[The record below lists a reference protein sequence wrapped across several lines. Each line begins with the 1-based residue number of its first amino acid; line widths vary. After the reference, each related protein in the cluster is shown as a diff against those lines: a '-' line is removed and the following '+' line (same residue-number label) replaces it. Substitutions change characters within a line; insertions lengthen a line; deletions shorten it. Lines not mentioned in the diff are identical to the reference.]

1 VVSMTHPDIP
11 GVHGTCNVSGS
22 TATWVSGDSWTYAG
36 TVTGDTELINKEIL
50 IGGSQVTITAVASDG
65 STITTS
71 PAPPS
76 GTGLAF
82 QVVTMCFRIQRW
94 SLKKDWSVQIEAQTV
109 TASMYDLDVGP
120 KPMDVVPAPL
130 PALFYPIPLG
140 PVWAPYQVQASSS
153 DALFPSEWTFDS
165 DQEYT
170 TLADGSALASL
181 IVTGKLPVN
190 EFSATGAGAPG
201 IGSISQSAT
210 GGSLAVDITL
220 WVAICA
226 IDSNGLPSAPSNIAI
241 IGTGTAAGGTF
252 TLDNITWPAVSGLA
266 SYILFVGTQPDLI
279 CAQATGTL
287 TAGTG
292 NTYTPASITFGGPV
306 VRSTWA
312 LPSPYVA
319 NVRIKANSCC
329 TLALPALRSPPS
341 RRIPWF
347 AASWLTLPPRRSVP

>member
-1 VVSMTHPDIP
+1 M
-11 GVHGTCNVSGS
+11 
-22 TATWVSGDSWTYAG
+22 SGDTWTYAG
-36 TVTGDTELINKEIL
+36 TSTGDSELVNKVIL
-50 IGGSQVTITAVASDG
+50 IGGSQVTITSVASDG

-120 KPMDVVPAPL
+120 KPMDVVPSPL

-165 DQEYT
+165 DHREYT

-210 GGSLAVDITL
+210 GGSLASDVTL

-226 IDSNGLPSAPSNIAI
+226 IDSNGLPSAFHRTSRLHRS
-241 IGTGTAAGGTF
+241 GTATRRHVHAQRHH
-252 TLDNITWPAVSGLA
+252 VA
-266 SYILFVGTQPDLI
+266 SSLGTQ
-279 CAQATGTL
+279 
-287 TAGTG
+287 
-292 NTYTPASITFGGPV
+292 
-306 VRSTWA
+306 
-312 LPSPYVA
+312 LPM
-319 NVRIKANSCC
+319 SCSSERN
-329 TLALPALRSPPS
+329 P
-341 RRIPWF
+341 I
-347 AASWLTLPPRRSVP
+347 